1 MATQFIKTGE
11 IARQDAGAAGALAEV
26 LGEKICGAK
35 NVVGNLRWLEGDHQ
49 LGAQAPANTHR
60 LIYVMDGDAVI
71 SLEQKDYEVGKG
83 AGVYLGPEE
92 SASIRPAQGGS
103 VKLFE
108 LIVPEV
114 QD

>member
-1 MATQFIKTGE
+1 
-11 IARQDAGAAGALAEV
+11 
-26 LGEKICGAK
+26 
-35 NVVGNLRWLEGDHQ
+35 
-49 LGAQAPANTHR
+49 
-60 LIYVMDGDAVI
+60 MDGNAVI

-92 SASIRPAQGGS
+92 SASIRPAAGGS

-108 LIVPEV
+108 LIVPEA